1 MSLAFTQESDFRKER
16 EFGQKISATF
26 EFIRAH
32 WRPLGRVM
40 LYTVLPAALLY
51 GVLNAIL
58 QISMFKNV
66 LEPFTN
72 GKMSGG
78 MRWTATAEI
87 MSSPLY
93 WVNAIMRGA
102 FFSLIILSVYG
113 YLLCCLRGTSTGQA
127 AYPAE
132 EGGGRPAITV
142 ADVWTIIKREFV
154 STYFSTVGIGLLVVL
169 GFMVLFVPGIYL
181 SIMLTLFYI
190 TKLVEGTSFGET
202 VSRCWQLIQGKWW
215 STFGLIF
222 VMMLLLYALLA
233 LVGIVASLFGATLL
247 GIVKSGTV
255 QSPVFAIVS
264 STLGTGLALLLYPPI
279 LLVLAFQYFNLVE
292 RREGVGLRSLVG
304 QLGQAAPTA
313 RNASYRPEEE
323 GEY

>member
-40 LYTVLPAALLY
+40 LYTVLPAALLF
-51 GVLNAIL
+51 GLINSSMQMAIWGSL
-58 QISMFKNV
+58 ARRPVGGGAEVARQQFAVMGQMF
-66 LEPFTN
+66 
-72 GKMSGG
+72 
-78 MRWTATAEI
+78 
-87 MSSPLY
+87 SSPLY
-93 WVNAIMRGA
+93 WLSAVLGIMFG
-102 FFSLIILSVYG
+102 SLVVLSVYG
-113 YLLCCLRGTSTGQA
+113 YLLCCLRGA
-127 AYPAE
+127 AEPGAARSE
-132 EGGGRPAITV
+132 VTV
-142 ADVWTIIKREFV
+142 ADVWVIIRREFL
-154 STYFSTVGIGLLVVL
+154 STVLSIVGIYALTVVGFFLLAI
-169 GFMVLFVPGIYL
+169 PGIYL
-181 SIMLTLFYI
+181 SVMLSLFFI
-190 TKLVEGTSFGET
+190 VKLVEGTSFGET

-222 VMMLLLYALLA
+222 VMLLLLYALLA